1 MIQYKKIER
10 NNAQQAQGN
19 CMAIAVLGEVV
30 SARELAQQVEK
41 EVGIP
46 AIRTMSVLAAFS
58 EALVRNIEEGRP
70 VYLEGIGTIRPALAF
85 ENGAPMVKKLMVSA
99 TSALKDRLRCI
110 VLQETDD

>member
-10 NNAQQAQGN
+10 NNAQVQGS
-19 CMAIAVLGEVV
+19 CMATALLGEVV
-30 SARELAQQVEK
+30 GARELAQQIEE

-70 VYLEGIGTIRPALAF
+70 VYLEGIGTVRPALGL
-85 ENGAPMVKKLMVSA
+85 EGGVPSVKKLTVSA
-99 TSALKDRLRCI
+99 INVLKERLKKI
-110 VLQETDD
+110 ELQEVKE